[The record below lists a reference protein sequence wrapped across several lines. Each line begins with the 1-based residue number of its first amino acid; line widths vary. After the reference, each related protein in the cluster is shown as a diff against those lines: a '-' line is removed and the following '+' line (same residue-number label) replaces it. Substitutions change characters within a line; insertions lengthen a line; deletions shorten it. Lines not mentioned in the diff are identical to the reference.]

1 MRPQSVKKLRIINK
15 ENVMIY
21 YVWKYLKR
29 TAMIIA
35 KVYTFRKEDC
45 FPAQLKV
52 WLRSHVFLYFV

>member
-15 ENVMIY
+15 ENVMTY

-35 KVYTFRKEDC
+35 KFRKEVYY
-45 FPAQLKV
+45 PKQLKV
-52 WLRSHVFLYFV
+52 RIRSHVFFIVYI